1 MPAYVIGDITVTDPD
16 RYKDYTA
23 HTESTLEP
31 FGGHF
36 IVRGG
41 AFEMLEGTWQPG
53 RLVVIEF
60 PSAQAA
66 RDWYGS
72 EAYRAILPIRQEA
85 SVGSLALVEG
95 YGALSVGVDE
105 RP

>member
-1 MPAYVIGDITVTDPD
+1 MPAYVIGDVRVENPE

-31 FGGHF
+31 YGGQF
-36 IVRGG
+36 VVRGG
-41 AFEMLEGTWQPG
+41 ASTVLEGEWQPN

-66 RDWYGS
+66 RDWYES
-72 EAYRAILPIRQEA
+72 EAYRRIIPIRQEA
-85 SVGSLALVEG
+85 STGSLVLVEG
-95 YGALSVGVDE
+95 FGA
-105 RP
+105 

>member
-1 MPAYVIGDITVTDPD
+1 MATMPSCYIVGDVEVTNPD

-23 HTESTLEP
+23 HTEDTLQP
-31 FGGHF
+31 YGGRF

-41 AFEMLEGTWQPG
+41 DKEILEGDWQPH

-60 PSAQAA
+60 PDRESA
-66 RDWYGS
+66 RGWYDS

-85 SVGSLALVEG
+85 SNGSLVLVEG
-95 YGALSVGVDE
+95 Y
-105 RP
+105 

>member
-1 MPAYVIGDITVTDPD
+1 MPAYIVGDVTVTDPE

-23 HTESTLEP
+23 ETESTLDP

-41 AFEMLEGTWQPG
+41 PTEVLEGDWQPG
-53 RLVVIEF
+53 RIVVIEF

-66 RDWYGS
+66 RDWHAS
-72 EAYRAILPIRQEA
+72 ERYREILPIRHEA
-85 SVGSLALVEG
+85 STGSLVLVEG
-95 YGALSVGVDE
+95 YGA
-105 RP
+105 

>member
-1 MPAYVIGDITVTDPD
+1 MPAYIVGDITVTDPD

-23 HTESTLEP
+23 HTESSLEP

-41 AFEMLEGTWQPG
+41 ASDVLEGDWQPG

-66 RDWYGS
+66 RDWYAS
-72 EAYRAILPIRQEA
+72 DRYREILPIRQEA
-85 SVGSLALVEG
+85 STGSLVLVEG
-95 YGALSVGVDE
+95 YGS
-105 RP
+105 

>member
-1 MPAYVIGDITVTDPD
+1 MPAYVIGDVRVENPE

-36 IVRGG
+36 VVRGG
-41 AFEMLEGTWQPG
+41 ASTLLEGEWEPN

-66 RDWYGS
+66 KDWYAS
-72 EAYRAILPIRQEA
+72 DAYREIMPIRQEA
-85 SVGSLALVEG
+85 STGSLVLVEG
-95 YGALSVGVDE
+95 YGA
-105 RP
+105 